1 MSDLG
6 NIGRDS
12 KGRFDYGHAFTL
24 KLPYEYK
31 LIRDAVKSAIYST
44 AAGLAM
50 TKEEAYAYYTREG
63 ATLLDSIFADAISKK
78 QYDIIEKFF
87 DRIMGKP
94 SIQLN
99 VSEKNDSMIDELTD
113 KQKRA
118 ALEAASKTIEKK
130 K

>member
-1 MSDLG
+1 MS
-6 NIGRDS
+6 NIGEVGRDT
-12 KGRFDYGHAFTL
+12 KGRFDYGNTFTV

-50 TKEEAYAYYTREG
+50 TKEKAYEYYTRPE
-63 ATLLDSIFADAISKK
+63 ATLLDSIFADAIAKK

-118 ALEAASKTIEKK
+118 AIEAASRTLEKK

>member
-1 MSDLG
+1 MSNIG
-6 NIGRDS
+6 EIGRDA
-12 KGRFDYGHAFTL
+12 KGRFDYGNAFTI

-50 TKEEAYAYYTREG
+50 TKEEAYAYYTRDG
-63 ATLLDSIFADAISKK
+63 ATLLDSIFADAIAKK

-113 KQKRA
+113 KQKRNA
-118 ALEAASKTIEKK
+118 IEAATRSLRKK

>member
-1 MSDLG
+1 MSDIG
-6 NIGRDS
+6 NIGRDA
-12 KGRFDYGHAFTL
+12 KGRFDYGHKFTI

-31 LIRDAVKSAIYST
+31 LIRDAVKSAIYSA

-50 TKEEAYAYYTREG
+50 TPQEATEYYSRPN
-63 ATLLDSIFADAISKK
+63 ATLLDTIFADAIAKK

-99 VSEKNDSMIDELTD
+99 ISEKNDSMIDELTD
-113 KQKRA
+113 RQKRNAIKA
-118 ALEAASKTIEKK
+118 ATKTLEKK